1 MKLSAAKHGVGAAV
15 RRLGRSRLVLFLAVM
30 GPGIIA
36 ANAGNDAGGVTTWSI
51 IGSRY
56 GYSLTWLL
64 IVITP
69 MLFVAQ
75 EMNARIGIVT
85 GKGLAA
91 LIRERFSLKVTAFAM
106 LATMIANFGTTLSE
120 FAGVAAASQLLHV
133 PTWVGVPAVAVGLWF
148 LVTKGSYRKVERV
161 FLALSLIYGTYIV
174 SGLMAGPDWTAAAQG
189 VVPSLEITETWLIV
203 VMAAIGTTIT
213 PWGQF
218 FIQAAVVD
226 KRISIHDLTLNRRE
240 VMIGAFLTTLVDFFI
255 VVACAETLFRK
266 GIVVETAA
274 EAAQALEPLL
284 GAGAKYLFAV
294 GLLNVCIL
302 AGAILPLATAYVV
315 CEAFGFEAGL
325 DHSFSEAPVFNGI
338 LTGFIILPAVI
349 TLIPSLPLVDII
361 VLTQTVNGVL
371 LPVILIFVLKI
382 VNSPDVMGEH
392 VNTRLFNVAAWTFAI
407 ALIALSVVLVVTSL
421 PLPFLD

>member
-51 IGSRY
+51 IGSKY

-91 LIRERFSLKVTAFAM
+91 LIRERFSLKVTALAM

-174 SGLMAGPDWTAAAQG
+174 SGLMAGPDWGAAARG
-189 VVPSLEITETWLIV
+189 AVPSLEITETWLIV

-226 KRISIHDLTLNRRE
+226 KRISIHDLSLNRRE

-382 VNSPDVMGEH
+382 VNQPEVMGEH
-392 VNTRLFNVAAWTFAI
+392 VNSRLFNVAAWTFAI
-407 ALIALSVVLVVTSL
+407 VLIVLSVVLVVTSL

>member
-1 MKLSAAKHGVGAAV
+1 MRMTAARRGVGAAV
-15 RRLGRSRLVLFLAVM
+15 RRLGRTRLMLFLAVM

-36 ANAGNDAGGVTTWSI
+36 ANAGNDAGGVTTWSV
-51 IGSRY
+51 IGSSY

-69 MLFVAQ
+69 MLFIAQ

-106 LATMIANFGTTLSE
+106 LTTMVANFGTTLSE
-120 FAGVAAASQLLHV
+120 FAGVAAASRLLHV
-133 PTWVGVPAVAVGLWF
+133 PPWIGVPAVAIGLWF

-161 FLALSLIYGTYIV
+161 FLALSLIYLTYIV
-174 SGLMAGPDWTAAAQG
+174 SGLIAGPDWGAAARG
-189 VVPSLEITETWLIV
+189 AVPSFQFSETWLVIV
-203 VMAAIGTTIT
+203 IAAIGTTIT

-218 FIQAAVVD
+218 YIQAAVVD
-226 KRISIHDLTLNRRE
+226 KRLSMNSLRMNRLE

-255 VVACAETLFRK
+255 VVACAETLFK
-266 GIVVETAA
+266 EGIVVQTAA
-274 EAAQALEPLL
+274 EAARALEPLL

-315 CEAFGFEAGL
+315 CEAFGFESGL
-325 DHSFSEAPVFNGI
+325 DNSFSEAPVFNGL
-338 LTGFIILPAVI
+338 LTAFIVLPAAV

-361 VLTQTVNGVL
+361 VLTQMVNGVL

-382 VNSPDVMGEH
+382 INTPEVMGEH
-392 VNTRLFNVAAWTFAI
+392 VNSRGYNIIAWTFSLL
-407 ALIALSVVLVVTSL
+407 LIGLSLILVVTSL
-421 PLPFLD
+421 PLPFFD

>member
-51 IGSRY
+51 IGSKY

-133 PTWVGVPAVAVGLWF
+133 PTWVGVPSVAVGLWF

-174 SGLMAGPDWTAAAQG
+174 SGLMAGPDWGAAARG

-266 GIVVETAA
+266 GIVVQTAA

-349 TLIPSLPLVDII
+349 TLIPGLPLVDII

-382 VNSPDVMGEH
+382 VNAPDVMGEH
-392 VNTRLFNVAAWTFAI
+392 VNSRLFNIAAWTFAI
-407 ALIALSVVLVVTSL
+407 VLIALSVVLVVTSL